1 MADAYLPVW
10 LHDIPA
16 YMVFQPGGCLREN
29 VRHAVDQN
37 VVRVFA
43 GPTAC
48 HIRIDIQ
55 RPYFRAISSPS
66 IQGHAND

>member
-10 LHDIPA
+10 LHHIPA
-16 YMVFQPGGCLREN
+16 SMIFQPGGRLREN
-29 VRHAVDQN
+29 VRHAVDQK
-37 VVRVFA
+37 VVRVIA

-66 IQGHAND
+66 IERHAND